1 MDPNATLKAMLEHM
15 AEGDR
20 DGALDALDVLRDWM
34 MGGGFMPERMAEEM
48 VEAHALDRLRRM
60 TARLRERLDGAD
72 GETLH

>member
-1 MDPNATLKAMLEHM
+1 MDPNATLKVMLEHM

-48 VEAHALDRLRRM
+48 VEAHAADRLRRM
-60 TARLRERLDGAD
+60 TTRVRERLDGAD